1 MNKYHNGKIYS
12 IRSYQTDKFYIGSTC
27 SPLYKR
33 LYQHRSN
40 YKINKVKVSSYEI
53 LQYEDH
59 YIELIEDVKC
69 ENKEQLL
76 KIEGEHIR
84 KNLNNV
90 VNIHVLGLTRKESV
104 KKYNDNHKEEHKEY
118 REKHKEKI
126 KDYQKKYREANKD
139 IYYYYY

>member
-40 YKINKVKVSSYEI
+40 YKKNKVKVSSYEI

-84 KNLNNV
+84 KNLNNI
-90 VNIHVLGLTRKESV
+90 VNIHILGLTRKETV

-118 REKHKEKI
+118 REKHKDKI

-139 IYYYYY
+139 IYYYHY